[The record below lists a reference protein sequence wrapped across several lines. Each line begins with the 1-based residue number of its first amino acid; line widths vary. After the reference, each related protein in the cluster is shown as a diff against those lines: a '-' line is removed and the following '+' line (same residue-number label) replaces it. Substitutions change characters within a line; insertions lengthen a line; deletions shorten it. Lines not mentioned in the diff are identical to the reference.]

1 MRPPDF
7 DTGLDVLFI
16 GVTKDSPLPPV
27 PLNEG
32 MPYLGQVNSNQRKPE
47 LTAERVCAA
56 YGSTVVVDDVSI
68 ALVPGRVTA
77 LIGPNGSGK
86 STLLRTL
93 AHLHK
98 ATEGRIELCDGESV
112 ADLKS
117 KDLATRLT
125 LLSQSRSAPGGVTV
139 REVVAYGRHPH
150 RSRWG
155 GGDPDGKA
163 IVERA
168 MAMTG
173 VTELADRGVDTLSG
187 GQAQRVWLAS
197 CLAQDTPVLLLDE
210 PTTYLDLRYQV
221 ELLDIV
227 RDLADEHGIA
237 VGIVLHDLDQAAA
250 VADEVVLLV
259 EGKVRAVGAPK
270 DVLTTE
276 LLSPAYGVTVDVH
289 IDPHDG
295 HLRTRAR
302 ARHHVRHTTD
312 AVAS

>member
-1 MRPPDF
+1 
-7 DTGLDVLFI
+7 
-16 GVTKDSPLPPV
+16 
-27 PLNEG
+27 
-32 MPYLGQVNSNQRKPE
+32 MPYLREVNLNQRMPE
-47 LTAERVCAA
+47 LTAERVGAA
-56 YGSTVVVDDVSI
+56 YGSSVVVDDVSI

-93 AHLHK
+93 AHLHP
-98 ATEGRIELCDGESV
+98 AAAGRIELRGGESV
-112 ADLKS
+112 SDLKS
-117 KDLATRLT
+117 KELATRLT
-125 LLSQSRSAPGGVTV
+125 LLSQGRSAPGGVTV
-139 REVVAYGRHPH
+139 REVVEYGRHPH

-155 GGDPDGKA
+155 NGDTDGPA

-173 VTELADRGVDTLSG
+173 VVELAGRGVDTLSG

-227 RDLADEHGIA
+227 RDLADDHDIA

-259 EGKVRAVGAPK
+259 GGKVAAVGAPYE
-270 DVLTTE
+270 VLTTD

-289 IDPHDG
+289 VDPHDG

-302 ARHHVRHTTD
+302 ARHHGRSAATPQT
-312 AVAS
+312 ASA

>member
-1 MRPPDF
+1 MRG
-7 DTGLDVLFI
+7 TGV
-16 GVTKDSPLPPV
+16 
-27 PLNEG
+27 
-32 MPYLGQVNSNQRKPE
+32 R
-47 LTAERVCAA
+47 AA
-56 YGSTVVVDDVSI
+56 YGPTVVVDDVDV

-93 AHLHK
+93 AALHP
-98 ATEGRIELCDGESV
+98 AAAGRVELADG
-112 ADLKS
+112 AAITDLRPREV
-117 KDLATRLT
+117 ATRLT

-139 REVVAYGRHPH
+139 REVVEYGRHPH
-150 RSRWG
+150 SKRWG
-155 GGDPDGKA
+155 GGDPDGPE
-163 IVERA
+163 VVLRA
-168 MAMTG
+168 MEMTG
-173 VTELADRGVDTLSG
+173 VGDLADRPVDRLSG
-187 GQAQRVWLAS
+187 GQLQRVWLAS

-227 RDLADEHGIA
+227 RDLADQHGIA

-259 EGKVRAVGAPK
+259 EGRVVAVGTPA

-289 IDPHDG
+289 TDPHDG
-295 HLRTRAR
+295 LLRTRAR
-302 ARHHVRHTTD
+302 ARHHGR
-312 AVAS
+312 APIG